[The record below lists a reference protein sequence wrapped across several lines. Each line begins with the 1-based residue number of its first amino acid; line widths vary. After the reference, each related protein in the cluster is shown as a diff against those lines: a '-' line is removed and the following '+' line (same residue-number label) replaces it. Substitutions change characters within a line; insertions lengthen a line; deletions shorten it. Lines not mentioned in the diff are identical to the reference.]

1 MAPSNSLL
9 SNPLVLPEADL
20 LLLRHGIAEPRE
32 EGRSDAARALTAAGR
47 RRCAAVLTR
56 LRQRGLAADL
66 MLSSPL
72 VRARQTAELAVQTNL
87 APSLVLAEDLMPG
100 GDPLSQLATWL
111 AVVPARSGQRPRLLL
126 VGHEPDLGDLAS
138 ALIGAPAGAITL
150 RKSGLALL
158 RCGGPATASATEA
171 DADADAQTETE
182 DAPTV
187 NENGAG
193 ADAQSETKADAEVPH
208 NTPQR
213 GPRRLASL
221 RLLLTPALLVGGA
234 EA

>member
-56 LRQRGLAADL
+56 LHQRGLAADL

-171 DADADAQTETE
+171 EAEADAQTETV
-182 DAPTV
+182 DAQTV
-187 NENGAG
+187 NGAWAG
-193 ADAQSETKADAEVPH
+193 ADAQAETKADAEVPH

>member
-193 ADAQSETKADAEVPH
+193 ADAQAETKADAEVPH

>member
-56 LRQRGLAADL
+56 LHQRGLAADL

-171 DADADAQTETE
+171 EAEADAQTETV
-182 DAPTV
+182 DAQTV
-187 NENGAG
+187 NGAGAG
-193 ADAQSETKADAEVPH
+193 ADAQAETKADAEVPH

>member
-171 DADADAQTETE
+171 EAEADAQTETE

-193 ADAQSETKADAEVPH
+193 ADAQAETKADAEVPH

>member
-56 LRQRGLAADL
+56 LHQRGLAADL

-158 RCGGPATASATEA
+158 RCGGPATASAMEA
-171 DADADAQTETE
+171 EAEAEAEADAQTETE
-182 DAPTV
+182 DAQTV
-187 NENGAG
+187 NGAE
-193 ADAQSETKADAEVPH
+193 AQAETKADAEVPH